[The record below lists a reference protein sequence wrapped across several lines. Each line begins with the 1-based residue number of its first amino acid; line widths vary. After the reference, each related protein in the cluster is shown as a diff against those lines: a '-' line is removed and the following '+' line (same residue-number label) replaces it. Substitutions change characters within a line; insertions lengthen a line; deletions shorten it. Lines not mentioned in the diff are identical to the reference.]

1 MVTEVQRVWVAQSH
15 TASEELEGNKNQ
27 APSCLTPRTRVCMCE
42 RERDRQT
49 DRQREKEGMHMHVCG
64 GKRQE
69 D

>member
-1 MVTEVQRVWVAQSH
+1 METEVQRVWVAQSH

-27 APSCLTPRTRVCMCE
+27 APSCLTPRTRVYVCVCVRE
-42 RERDRQT
+42 RET
-49 DRQREKEGMHMHVCG
+49 EREKEGMHMHMHVCV